1 MHKHNLAD
9 NNQIKN
15 INKFKKIKLRQSV
28 TNIRILDI
36 LLMILNYLV
45 FKMYANIL
53 HDNLYDL
60 KSSWLNEDSSILHAS
75 SGCW

>member
-1 MHKHNLAD
+1 MSITN
-9 NNQIKN
+9 
-15 INKFKKIKLRQSV
+15 

-45 FKMYANIL
+45 FKIYANIL
-53 HDNLYDL
+53 HDNLYGL
-60 KSSWLNEDSSILHAS
+60 KSSWVNNDSSILHAS